1 MLRGLAPQ
9 TAGES
14 YWKETLKRI
23 SPTSLWADASFP
35 LGGKV
40 KSASEYS
47 PPFALSRRL
56 SSVPESDWPRGPSV
70 LSFFYFCFSFFSY
83 IKVRVAESCSTL
95 CDPIVHG
102 ILQARV
108 LEWVAFPSS
117 RGSSQ
122 PRNGTQVA
130 HTAGGFLTSCVT
142 REAQE
147 YWSGL
152 PIPSPA
158 DLPDPGRERGSPALQ
173 ADSLPELISHTL
185 KSALSDVQ
193 FHKC

>member
-35 LGGKV
+35 LEGKV

-47 PPFALSRRL
+47 PPSALSGRL

-83 IKVRVAESCSTL
+83 I
-95 CDPIVHG
+95 
-102 ILQARV
+102 
-108 LEWVAFPSS
+108 
-117 RGSSQ
+117 
-122 PRNGTQVA
+122 
-130 HTAGGFLTSCVT
+130 
-142 REAQE
+142 
-147 YWSGL
+147 
-152 PIPSPA
+152 
-158 DLPDPGRERGSPALQ
+158 
-173 ADSLPELISHTL
+173 
-185 KSALSDVQ
+185 
-193 FHKC
+193 